1 MSELVTAHQALL
13 GWSGKTPDRVFLHQP
28 VNGQLRETTWQQAAD
43 NTRRIANALLS
54 LDLVPGDKVAI
65 LAKNSAEWLLADM
78 AIAMAGL
85 ISGRIVSSSSGSIC
99 RKLSSSGTRAM
110 LAYWVRRP
118 PPVGSKWQRAQ
129 RWPYWAE

>member
-65 LAKNSAEWLLADM
+65 LAKNSAEWLLVQ
-78 AIAMAGL
+78 IAEYHVPHGGT
-85 ISGRIVSSSSGSIC
+85 SGCNNKTDDQNSG
-99 RKLSSSGTRAM
+99 
-110 LAYWVRRP
+110 
-118 PPVGSKWQRAQ
+118 
-129 RWPYWAE
+129 